1 MARCSICGRP
11 AVVDLRYARRRFC
24 PDHFI
29 EFLERKVERT
39 IKEYKMIKKG
49 DRVIAAVSGGK
60 DSATLAGVLDR
71 LRDQVGF
78 ELILLHIDLG
88 IPEYSRRSREATV
101 QLADKLGLELVIFDV
116 KEMLGYSIPEM
127 AMRLRRRACSVCGT
141 VKRYVM
147 NAAGIELGADS
158 VATGHNADDVG
169 SYALKEFLFQNLEN
183 IGKLVPVSETI
194 DGLAVRKI
202 KPLYTVYEK
211 ESFLYSLLRG
221 LPYYHEECPHARLDS
236 LDFTIKEFLNKL
248 EEKFPSIKIQYVK
261 MLARKGSDYPKIVE
275 AQPCRHCGLLSLG
288 GECSFCRI
296 TRRLRKSP
304 AGPDVRRYFS
314 TLGHGSG

>member
-1 MARCSICGRP
+1 MAKCSICGKP

-24 PDHFI
+24 AEHFI
-29 EFLERKVERT
+29 EFVERKIERS
-39 IKEYKMIKKG
+39 IKEYKMIGKR
-49 DRVIAAVSGGK
+49 DRVIAAISGGK

-71 LRDQVGF
+71 LRDRIGF

-88 IPEYSRRSREATV
+88 ISEYSRKSREASV
-101 QLADKLGLELVIFDV
+101 QLAHKLGLELVIFDV

-127 AMRLRRRACSVCGT
+127 ALRLRRRACSVCGI

-158 VATGHNADDVG
+158 VATGHNADDIG

-183 IGKLVPVSETI
+183 IGKLVPVSESI
-194 DGLAVRKI
+194 DNLAVRKI

-211 ESFLYSLLRG
+211 ESFLYSLLRE

-261 MLARKGSDYPKIVE
+261 MLARKGSNYPKIVE
-275 AQPCRHCGLLSLG
+275 ARSCRHCGLLSLG

-304 AGPDVRRYFS
+304 AGPMVRRYFS
-314 TLGHGSG
+314 TLRNHS